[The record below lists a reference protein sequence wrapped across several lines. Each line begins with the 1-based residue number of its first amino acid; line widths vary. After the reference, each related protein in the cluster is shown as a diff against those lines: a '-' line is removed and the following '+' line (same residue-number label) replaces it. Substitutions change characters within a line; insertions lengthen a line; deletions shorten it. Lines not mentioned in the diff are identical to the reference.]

1 MVLKVL
7 EVNLDHY
14 ERKDL
19 GLLKTG
25 RVGENPVSI
34 WEHQS
39 LGPGSVNLG
48 RTRTTPVAAQD
59 TESPL
64 ALIRLGGAARD
75 TGDKSSRCWV

>member
-1 MVLKVL
+1 M
-7 EVNLDHY
+7 
-14 ERKDL
+14 

-25 RVGENPVSI
+25 RVGEDPVSI

-39 LGPGSVNLG
+39 LGPGSVNLD
-48 RTRTTPVAAQD
+48 RTTPVAAQD

-75 TGDKSSRCWV
+75 TGDKSSRCGL